1 MASRWRWLESAPA
14 HAATQMA
21 VDVALMEHARRTG
34 ESTLRVYGWIRP
46 TLSFGR
52 NEPVRDRFSGESL
65 AAAGYDVVRRPTGG
79 RVLLHDGD
87 VTYSVTAPARADDP
101 LAAAYARINELLVD
115 ALRRLGV
122 QTEPAVVAARERRP
136 GRDACFAAPS
146 HGELVVAGRK
156 LVASAQRRENGAL
169 LQHGSILLVDRQ
181 GALSRLAHGAMPTPA
196 PAATL
201 EGALGRPV
209 HRAEV
214 YGALRAALAAQAGDV
229 EPHHTPDVARLA
241 QPLVAGFSDPTW
253 TWRR

>member
-1 MASRWRWLESAPA
+1 
-14 HAATQMA
+14 MA

-34 ESTLRVYGWIRP
+34 ESTLRVYEWIRP

-52 NEPVRDRFSGESL
+52 NEPVRDRFSGDSL

-87 VTYSVTAPARADDP
+87 VTYSVTAPAGADDP
-101 LAAAYARINELLVD
+101 LGAAYARINELLAD
-115 ALRRLGV
+115 ALGRLGV
-122 QTEPAVVAARERRP
+122 HTEPAVGAARERRP

-146 HGELVVAGRK
+146 RGELVVAGRK

-169 LQHGSILLVDRQ
+169 LQHGSILIVDRQ
-181 GALSRLAHGAMPTPA
+181 GSLSTLAHGSMPKPA

-201 EGALGRPV
+201 EDALCRPV
-209 HRAEV
+209 SRAEV
-214 YGALRAALAAQAGDV
+214 CSALSAALEAWAVDI
-229 EPHHTPDVARLA
+229 EPHDPAEIAPLA
-241 QPLVAGFSDPTW
+241 APFVAGFSDPTW